1 MSKIKIF
8 TLIVLPLFTICSCSF
23 WNRSL
28 QEVLNDPFAKEE
40 VSTANR
46 RVHMAPLQMPRN
58 IVVCRNKQCAPVKL
72 SMSKEYIYN
81 SLVQMLQNNTN
92 QKALICAADSSSHNC
107 YAHYISAPITV
118 GITPAYVYV
127 DSVRIS
133 DVQIAKGSRSVNLLL
148 NYNISYNGQTP
159 DCTPSRTMFL
169 VKNSEN
175 IVMEDSGFQCK
186 MTTIG
191 TTTIKNLF
199 LVDYID
205 LDYGFIGGFY
215 SLGLSGPAY
224 GGGSGYMLLRLPD
237 TSFTPKAILPLPQ
250 EEKPQS
256 NSLKEKIKEYL
267 NGPKDQATPSTNNV
281 KVFPINNK

>member
-8 TLIVLPLFTICSCSF
+8 ALIVLPLFAICSCSF
-23 WNRSL
+23 WDRSL
-28 QEVLNDPFAKEE
+28 QEVLNDPFERE
-40 VSTANR
+40 TPRNNR

-58 IVVCRNKQCAPVKL
+58 IVVCRNKQCAPIKL

-92 QKALICAADSSSHNC
+92 QKALICAAEASSHNC

-118 GITPAYVYV
+118 GITPAYVYI
-127 DSVRIS
+127 DSVKIS

-159 DCTPSRTMFL
+159 DCTPSKTMFL

-191 TTTIKNLF
+191 TTAVKNLF

-205 LDYGFIGGFY
+205 LDYGFIGGYY

-237 TSFTPKAILPLPQ
+237 TSFSPKAVLPLPQ
-250 EEKPQS
+250 EYDSKP

-267 NGPKDQATPSTNNV
+267 NCPKDNTTSSQDNV
-281 KVFPINNK
+281 KVFPIERK